1 MKLVDKLWKICHCH
15 TYITVDGAWK
25 SERLWLLFILLA
37 LLFLFKFYP
46 SVYFFCVVLWSFSGS
61 LAWMSRNCFLLCSGF
76 LKCEYESYS
85 WELTFT
91 LSTWIIYGF
100 WILVH
105 PHLSLQVTPVEFPN
119 TTESYYKYMQVSGS
133 KAISAHFLW
142 HWMWNFLI
150 FLVRSLFS
158 HSGVLQHKRLLWV
171 QVRGHLEAFRSSS
184 I

>member
-1 MKLVDKLWKICHCH
+1 MKLVDKLWKICHHH
-15 TYITVDGAWK
+15 TYITVDGAWT
-25 SERLWLLFILLA
+25 SERLWPLFILLA
-37 LLFLFKFYP
+37 LLFLFRFYP
-46 SVYFFCVVLWSFSGS
+46 SVYFCVVLQSLSGS
-61 LAWMSRNCFLLCSGF
+61 LALMSRNCFLLCSGF

-91 LSTWIIYGF
+91 LSTLIIYGF